1 MNKNA
6 FILHIAIGVN
16 VKQNL
21 FSFSGIPRVCNKIQ
35 LQLNF
40 SFFNIH
46 VNDISDINVP
56 WICQSELEVQTSVS
70 LCISSQLH
78 VFSIMYYIIM
88 ALFECMSHKLIVHL
102 KLHLIY
108 LFLLSRFHTMI
119 FLRHKKNNVMFLNP
133 RNIIIMQ

>member
-1 MNKNA
+1 MQINLNVYMNKNA

-56 WICQSELEVQTSVS
+56 WICQSELEVPISVS
-70 LCISSQLH
+70 LCISSKLYYVILH
-78 VFSIMYYIIM
+78 CLNVCPMNIHYY
-88 ALFECMSHKLIVHL
+88 S
-102 KLHLIY
+102 
-108 LFLLSRFHTMI
+108 
-119 FLRHKKNNVMFLNP
+119 
-133 RNIIIMQ
+133 

>member
-1 MNKNA
+1 MQINLNVYMNKNA

-56 WICQSELEVQTSVS
+56 WICHSKLEV
-70 LCISSQLH
+70 
-78 VFSIMYYIIM
+78 
-88 ALFECMSHKLIVHL
+88 
-102 KLHLIY
+102 
-108 LFLLSRFHTMI
+108 
-119 FLRHKKNNVMFLNP
+119 
-133 RNIIIMQ
+133 RNISNTFS